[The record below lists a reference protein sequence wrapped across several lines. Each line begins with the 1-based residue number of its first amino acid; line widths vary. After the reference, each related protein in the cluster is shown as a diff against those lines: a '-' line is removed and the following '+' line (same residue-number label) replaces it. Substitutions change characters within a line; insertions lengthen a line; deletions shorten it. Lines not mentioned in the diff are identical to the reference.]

1 MGNAISAPPNVD
13 HKPPLVDGPDVRLLY
28 PLHWS
33 RLGRRADQEQSV
45 ATAAALARH
54 GVTVTLLMPRG
65 RDDPGLDEG
74 DLRAWFGVEGPFRLV
89 QRPSRHAGASLLR
102 TGLWLR
108 EVLAGPELARAD
120 LLYSRL
126 PVMLAAGQLSPVPFA
141 TDHYRPWPD
150 DWPWLRPLVRRT
162 ARHRR
167 CLGLILHSEYAAGSY
182 RRAGVASERLL
193 VAHNGT
199 DGARRGPLPSKNEA
213 RARLGL
219 APDRPVAV
227 YAGRLDPRKGLDQLL
242 ALAGRRPAVSFL
254 LVGSEGE
261 GPVERAAA
269 SLPNVRVEPW
279 QAPEALAPFLA
290 AADLLVIPAASAPL
304 ERHRHCVLPMKTF
317 AYLAAGRPIL
327 APISPD
333 TAELLDDGENALLV
347 PPDRPD
353 LAAAALDRLL
363 ADPALAARLGDNAA
377 RQARSL
383 TWDRRAAR
391 IAAFLDA
398 RLSAYDSE

>member
-1 MGNAISAPPNVD
+1 M
-13 HKPPLVDGPDVRLLY
+13 RLLY

-54 GVTVTLLMPRG
+54 GVEVTLLMPQGRG
-65 RDDPGLDEG
+65 DPRLDEDG
-74 DLRAWFGVEGPFRLV
+74 LRAWFAVEGAFRLV
-89 QRPSRHAGASLLR
+89 QRPSAHAGDSLLR

-108 EVLAGPELARAD
+108 QVFADPELAGAD

-126 PVMLAAGQLSPVPFA
+126 PVMLASGQRAPIPFA

-167 CLGLILHSEYAAGSY
+167 CLGLVLHSDYAAGSY
-182 RRAGVASERLL
+182 RRAGVPADKLL
-193 VAHNGT
+193 VAHNGAA
-199 DGARRGPLPSKNEA
+199 GRPGPRLSKSEA

-219 APDRPVAV
+219 APERPVAV

-242 ALAGRRPAVSFL
+242 ALAERRPHILFL

-261 GPVERAAA
+261 GPIERAAA
-269 SLPNVRVEPW
+269 GLANIRVEPW
-279 QAPEALAPFLA
+279 QPPDALAPFLA
-290 AADLLVIPAASAPL
+290 AADVLVIPPASAPL

-327 APISPD
+327 APVSPD
-333 TAELLDDGENALLV
+333 TAELLSDGANALLV
-347 PPDRPD
+347 PPDQPD
-353 LAAAALDRLL
+353 LAASALDRLL
-363 ADPALAARLGDNAA
+363 ADPALAARLAENAA
-377 RQARSL
+377 RQAESL
-383 TWDRRAAR
+383 TWDHRAAR
-391 IAAFLDA
+391 IAAFLEA
-398 RLSAYDSE
+398 RLSGYDSE